1 VSKKVAHCY
10 SSNPRFFVAVDCVVL
25 GYDGSD
31 LKILLIKRNF
41 EPEKGKWSLMG
52 GFLKENESLFD
63 AAERVLYQLTG
74 LRSVYL
80 EQLYAFGDINRDSA
94 DRVISVAYYALINI
108 RDFNG
113 LNNSKYSGV
122 WHDLKDVPELIFDH
136 NAMVKR
142 ALRRIRRKAKTQP
155 IGFELLPEK
164 FTIPQLLNLYESI
177 YDRQLDKRNF
187 RKKVLTLNV
196 LEKLDEKDRMSSRK
210 GAFLFTFNKEKYDA
224 LVLNGFVFDIV
235 TN

>member
-1 VSKKVAHCY
+1 MRKKVAHCY
-10 SSNPRFFVAVDCVVL
+10 IPNPSFFVAVDCIVL
-25 GYDGSD
+25 GYDGTD

-74 LRSVYL
+74 LKNVYL
-80 EQLYAFGDINRDSA
+80 EQLYAFGDIDRDSA

-113 LNNSKYSGV
+113 PTNAKYSGV

-142 ALRRIRRKAKTQP
+142 ALRRIRRKTKTQP

-164 FTIPQLLNLYESI
+164 FTFPQLLNLYEKI

-196 LEKLDEKDRMSSRK
+196 LDKLEEKDRVNSRK
-210 GAFLFTFNKEKYDA
+210 GAFLYTFNKTKYDT
-224 LVLNGFVFDIV
+224 LLLNGFVFDV
-235 TN
+235 FTN